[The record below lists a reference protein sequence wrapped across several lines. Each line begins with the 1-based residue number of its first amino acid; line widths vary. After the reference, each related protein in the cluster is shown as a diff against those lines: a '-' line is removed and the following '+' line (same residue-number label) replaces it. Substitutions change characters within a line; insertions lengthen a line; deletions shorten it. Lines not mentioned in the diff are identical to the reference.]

1 MHFRAPSTAP
11 SGPVE
16 PTTIFLIL
24 AAAGLLTAA
33 GLVIRERRRRSLE
46 LEEDVLR
53 RHAQRPEAFAPPPDF
68 PGIVVLVGAP
78 GAGKSD
84 FVQRHLAATTVV
96 SLDELRGEVSDLGD
110 QHDQRPVT
118 QNRALVRAVLTASHH
133 LRSGTAVTVDAT
145 SSSRPHRATWV
156 ELARFHGVPAIA
168 VVIHP
173 DADVAAYRN
182 RVLRSAAPGPSG
194 FAESVP
200 AAWAAKAH
208 ATITADLDA
217 LPDEGF
223 SAVVHAQLPTA
234 VSATPAGRRAHLAT
248 TAALVFAV
256 ILMFLLVSGCSGTA
270 RSETAGWNPPAGTPD
285 RVTAQAKLAGLRVAA
300 PGSMDGYVRDC
311 SRPTGP
317 SCVFGQPWKDVDGN
331 GCDQRSDV
339 LMRDLDGAKRQPGRC
354 KVVAGVLHDPYT
366 DADVTALG
374 KIQIDHVVPEAVAWR
389 SGAAGWQLERRVAFA
404 NDLANLVAVSGKTN
418 MSKGDK
424 TPDQWFPPNLGASC
438 GYARIYVGIKST
450 YDLTVT
456 TAESAALSSA
466 LNACR

>member
-1 MHFRAPSTAP
+1 MHFRAPSAAP

-16 PTTIFLIL
+16 PTTVFLIL
-24 AAAGLLTAA
+24 AAVGLLAAA
-33 GLVIRERRRRSLE
+33 GLAIRERRRRTRE
-46 LEEDVLR
+46 LEEDLLR
-53 RHAQRPEAFAPPPDF
+53 RHAQRPQAFVPPPNF
-68 PGIVVLVGAP
+68 LGIIVLVGAP

-84 FVQRHLAATTVV
+84 FVQRHLAATAVV
-96 SLDELRGEVSDLGD
+96 SLDELRDEVSDLGD
-110 QHDQRPVT
+110 RHDQRPVT
-118 QNRALVRAVLTASHH
+118 QNRALARAVLTAAHH
-133 LRSGTAVTVDAT
+133 VRSGTAVTIDAT
-145 SSSRPHRATWV
+145 SSSRAHRATWV
-156 ELARFHGVPAIA
+156 ELARYHSVPAIA

-182 RVLRSAAPGPSG
+182 RALRSPVPGPSG

-208 ATITADLDA
+208 ETITADLGELA
-217 LPDEGF
+217 DEGF
-223 SAVVHAQLPTA
+223 ATVVAAQLPTA
-234 VSATPAGRRAHLAT
+234 VPATPSGRRTHLAT
-248 TAALVFAV
+248 TAALTFAV
-256 ILMFLLVSGCSGTA
+256 ILVFLLVSGCSGIA
-270 RSETAGWNPPAGTPD
+270 RSETGGWNPPAGTPD
-285 RVTAQAKLAGLRVAA
+285 RATAQAKLAGLRVAA

-311 SRPTGP
+311 SQSAGP

-366 DADVTALG
+366 DTDVTSLA

-389 SGAAGWQLERRVAFA
+389 SGAADWKLERRVAFA
-404 NDLANLVAVSGKTN
+404 NDLANLVAVSGKAN

-424 TPDQWFPPNLGASC
+424 TPDQWFPPNPAASC
-438 GYARIYVGIKST
+438 GYARIYVGIKAT
-450 YDLTVT
+450 YALTVT
-456 TAESAALSSA
+456 AAERSALSSA

>member
-1 MHFRAPSTAP
+1 VHFRAPSAAP

-16 PTTIFLIL
+16 TTTVFLILATVGLL
-24 AAAGLLTAA
+24 AAAGLA
-33 GLVIRERRRRSLE
+33 VRERRRSTRE
-46 LEEDVLR
+46 LEEDLLR
-53 RHAQRPEAFAPPPDF
+53 RHAQRPQAFAPPPDF
-68 PGIVVLVGAP
+68 LGIIVLVGAP

-84 FVQRHLAATTVV
+84 FVQRHLASIAVV

-110 QHDQRPVT
+110 RHDQRPVT
-118 QNRALVRAVLTASHH
+118 QNRALARAMLTAAQH
-133 LRSGTAVTVDAT
+133 LRSGTAVTIDAT
-145 SSSRPHRATWV
+145 SSSRAHRATWV

-182 RVLRSAAPGPSG
+182 RALRSSMPGPSG

-200 AAWAAKAH
+200 VAWAAKAH
-208 ATITADLDA
+208 DTITADLDEMA
-217 LPDEGF
+217 DEGF
-223 SAVVHAQLPTA
+223 ATVVHAQQPTA
-234 VSATPAGRRAHLAT
+234 VKAVPSGRRARLAT
-248 TAALVFAV
+248 TTALLLAV
-256 ILMFLLVSGCSGTA
+256 VLVFLLVSGCSGTA
-270 RSETAGWNPPAGTPD
+270 RSETRGWNLPAGTPD
-285 RVTAQAKLAGLRVAA
+285 RATAQTQLAGLRVAA

-339 LMRDLDGAKRQPGRC
+339 LMRDLDGAQRQSSRC

-366 DADVTALG
+366 DADITALG

-404 NDLANLVAVSGKTN
+404 NDLANLVAVSGKAN

-424 TPDQWFPPNLGASC
+424 TPDQWVPPNSGASC

-450 YDLTVT
+450 YALTI
-456 TAESAALSSA
+456 TAAERTALSSA